1 MFSYE
6 YGDWTMAYCFKKR
19 FGEKRV
25 AKKKRGKS
33 VTSKVQKHIGRAHK
47 QVKKAIRHIAKVPKK
62 ALKHFAGRKPSRK
75 SKVSKVR
82 KLIRLA
88 LQRRRK

>member
-1 MFSYE
+1 M
-6 YGDWTMAYCFKKR
+6 
-19 FGEKRV
+19 
-25 AKKKRGKS
+25 AKKKRGKGVIS
-33 VTSKVQKHIGRAHK
+33 RVNKHVRKAHK
-47 QVKKAIRHIAKVPKK
+47 HAKNV
-62 ALKHFAGRKPSRK
+62 LKHVSNAKKRVLGRFNGRNPSRK

>member
-1 MFSYE
+1 M
-6 YGDWTMAYCFKKR
+6 
-19 FGEKRV
+19 

-33 VTSKVQKHIGRAHK
+33 VTSKVQKHIRKVHK
-47 QVKKAIRHIAKVPKK
+47 QAKKVIKHISKVPRK
-62 ALKHFAGRKPSRK
+62 ALKHLAGRKPSRK
-75 SKVSKVR
+75 SKASKVR